1 MIDSTWVS
9 HNEDVRGPLSTVVH
23 LHRDPLGP
31 IDRRIL
37 GPLGQVDVST
47 DQLLTASDNLEEF
60 KAQVFS
66 PLLQLSKSPTLSYC
80 LIKAQLEGH
89 G

>member
-37 GPLGQVDVST
+37 GPLCQVDVST

-60 KAQVFS
+60 EAQVFS
-66 PLLQLSKSPTLSYC
+66 SVGRARVVLCWY
-80 LIKAQLEGH
+80 
-89 G
+89 